1 MPLIIALLQQMS
13 VFVVIAYLFTKSP
26 AFRPL
31 TSEVLPFRQKLLLYL
46 IFSSFS
52 ILGTYFGLPVKGAI
66 ANTRAIGPVL
76 AGIIGGPGLGLATGL
91 TGGLH
96 RYALGG
102 FTALSCGISTTLE
115 GLIGGLVHRHL
126 TRHNLADKR
135 FSPTVVLA
143 TTFAA
148 EALQMI
154 VILLLSRPWQDAYSL
169 VSTIALPMILAN
181 SVGAAL
187 FISIIR
193 DQKSV
198 RDRIGVISS
207 AKALKIAEKTL
218 DLLSH
223 GFNRRTATQIASVIY
238 QETGVGAVA
247 ISDTTKLLAFIGQG
261 ADHHLPGDPVQSPL
275 CKTAMQEKR
284 VVFADGHQR
293 RFTCTIN
300 KDCPLG
306 SALIVPLMCDEEVVG
321 TIKLYEPKQK
331 LFLNIN
337 RALGEGLAHLFSNQL
352 LRSRFQDQKN
362 LLLQSELR
370 LAQAQINPHFL
381 FNALNTIRAIV
392 ARDGEQARSLLL
404 HLSTF
409 LRKNLKRTGELASL
423 AEEVT
428 HVQSYLKIEEAR
440 FADRLQVSFDIDP
453 ALEQLQ
459 IPVFTLQPLVENAVK
474 HGIAN
479 LLEGGRIA
487 ISARLRDD
495 FAEII
500 VEDNAASYCEEGRQ
514 SGIGIALV
522 DKRIR
527 NLYGPSYGVSLNCR
541 PNQWTRACVRLP
553 KPEGQKP

>member
-1 MPLIIALLQQMS
+1 MTLIIDLLQQMS

-31 TSEVLPFRQKLLLYL
+31 TSEVLPFRQKFLLYL

-96 RYALGG
+96 RYTLGG

-115 GLIGGLVHRHL
+115 GLVGGLVYQHL
-126 TRHNLADKR
+126 TRRNLADKR
-135 FSPTVVLA
+135 FSPAVVLA

-148 EALQMI
+148 ETLQMT
-154 VILLLSRPWQDAYSL
+154 VILLLSRPWQDAFAL
-169 VSTIALPMILAN
+169 VRTIALPMMLTN

-198 RDRIGVISS
+198 RDRVGVISS

-218 DLLSH
+218 DLLSQ
-223 GFNRRTATQIASVIY
+223 GFNRETATRIAEVIY
-238 QETGVGAVA
+238 RETGVGAVA
-247 ISDTTKLLAFIGQG
+247 ISNADELLAFTGLG
-261 ADHHLPGDPVQSPL
+261 ADHHLPGSPVQSPL
-275 CKTAMQEKR
+275 CKTAMREKR

-293 RFTCTIN
+293 KFICTVSE
-300 KDCPLG
+300 DCPLG
-306 SALIVPLMCDEEVVG
+306 SALIVPLMCDDEVVG

-337 RALGEGLAHLFSNQL
+337 RALGKGLAHLFSNQL
-352 LRSRFQDQKN
+352 LRSRFQSQKD

-370 LAQAQINPHFL
+370 LAQAQVNPHFL

-392 ARDGEQARSLLL
+392 TRDAEEARSLLL

-409 LRKNLKRTGELASL
+409 LRKNLKRTGDLASL
-423 AEEVT
+423 AEEVA

-453 ALEQLQ
+453 ALEPLQ

-479 LLEGGRIA
+479 LLEGGHIA
-487 ISARLRDD
+487 ISARERED
-495 FAEII
+495 FVEIVI
-500 VEDNAASYCEEGRQ
+500 EDNAASYCEQEQQNGL
-514 SGIGIALV
+514 GIDLV

-527 NLYGPSYGVSLNCR
+527 NIYGPSYGVRLSCL
-541 PNQWTRACVRLP
+541 PEQWTRARIKLP
-553 KPEGQKP
+553 KPGGPKP